1 VKIGKYENVEIMW
14 SHHKLA
20 VPVHL
25 FNISRKMNNK
35 KVHAKNAK
43 RDAKISEPNFA
54 PLCGFS
60 WRSLREI
67 LGYIGA
73 KKGLN

>member
-20 VPVHL
+20 IPVYL

-54 PLCGFS
+54 LFCGFS
-60 WRSLREI
+60 WRPLREI
-67 LGYIGA
+67 LDFKGG